1 METKGFVMKK
11 KLILLLTIV
20 LMLSAC
26 TMPDDEFDYVESSPV
41 TVTAS
46 PLDAEVGEAVEV
58 TLTGSLE
65 LDERSRVSERPISDI
80 TVGVCF
86 GYGLTANGEGI
97 VDPHGFCSKE
107 VEALPDSYEMLNG
120 TEYTKKFDDMVIR
133 RGERREYKHA
143 FTFTLTEADELVLE
157 PHMMFRDEFYTGP
170 SFSGNI
176 PQNYPTVTFE

>member
-1 METKGFVMKK
+1 MGVERAVKK
-11 KLILLLTIV
+11 KECLLVGMLAILG
-20 LMLSAC
+20 AC
-26 TMPDDEFDYVESSPV
+26 TMPNDEFDYVESSPV

-46 PLDAEVGEAVEV
+46 PLDAKVGKAVEV

-65 LDERSRVSERPISDI
+65 LDKRSRVSERPISDI
-80 TVGVCF
+80 TIGVCF
-86 GYGLTANGEGI
+86 GHGLTANGEGI

-120 TEYTKKFDDMVIR
+120 TEYTKKFDDVVIR
-133 RGERREYKHA
+133 RGERREYKHT
-143 FTFTLTEADELVLE
+143 FTFTLTEANELVLE

-170 SFSGNI
+170 SFRGNI